1 MPEIFN
7 IILAIPLIFWGRRL
21 FWLFIG
27 VVGFLLGLS
36 LAGTLFPNLT
46 GWAPILVALGIG
58 ILGALLTV
66 MIQRAA
72 LWVGGFLA
80 GAYLLTAA
88 LKLFSISNQY
98 NFITFLV
105 GGVIGAVIMMVMFD
119 WALIIL
125 SSLTGAILVAQALP
139 FNLVINIIIAAA
151 LFFAGLLVQFRN
163 KDT

>member
-1 MPEIFN
+1 MLPIFN
-7 IILAIPLIFWGRRL
+7 IVLAIPLLFWGRRL

-27 VVGFLLGLS
+27 AVGFLLGLS
-36 LAGTLFPNLT
+36 FASSLFPNQT
-46 GWAPILVALGIG
+46 GWTPILIALGIG

-66 MIQRAA
+66 MVQRAA

-80 GAYLLTAA
+80 GAYLLTAS
-88 LKLFSISNQY
+88 LKLFSISSQY

-105 GGVIGAVIMMVMFD
+105 GGVIGAIIMMVMFD

-125 SSLTGAILVAQALP
+125 SSLTGAVLVAQVLP

-151 LFFAGLLVQFRN
+151 LFFVGLLVQFRN